1 MNISKKRIITFVGA
15 LVISASSITG
25 ALCVS
30 AQSTTPV
37 TGNGTVTI
45 QQPEQSTQTPTDTAQ
60 EAEVTQQTQQEE
72 VAVPTPV
79 AVVQQETGVV
89 EQTQA
94 QKATDKKYSSKG
106 FVILWFFLGVL
117 VNVILS
123 FMIANR
129 FYKMSKRENHIHSEI
144 RALRRDLEE
153 KFVNSVGGFSEMETD
168 VTNTN
173 DNYSADGSI
182 DLAESKQEEYSKESD
197 DVFKQWESK
206 MARRSARSTKP
217 TVPQEPLTE
226 SEEEDAMEETM
237 RFSTRKYSPTR
248 ENLVSDDEEFTEE
261 ETKADIIKNNAK
273 GIINNIFPFK
283 D

>member
-182 DLAESKQEEYSKESD
+182 DLAEPKQEEYSKESD

-206 MARRSARSTKP
+206 MARRSARSAKP
-217 TVPQEPLTE
+217 TAPQE
-226 SEEEDAMEETM
+226 SAADNEEDVMEETV

-248 ENLVSDDEEFTEE
+248 ENLVSDDEEIPEE
-261 ETKADIIKNNAK
+261 ETKADIIKNKAK

>member
-1 MNISKKRIITFVGA
+1 MNISKKRVITFVGA
-15 LVISASSITG
+15 LVISVSSITG

-45 QQPEQSTQTPTDTAQ
+45 QQHEQSTQTQTETTQ
-60 EAEVTQQTQQEE
+60 EADVTQQEE

-94 QKATDKKYSSKG
+94 QKATDKKYASKG

-182 DLAESKQEEYSKESD
+182 DLAEPKQEEYSKESD

-226 SEEEDAMEETM
+226 SEEDDTMEETM

-248 ENLVSDDEEFTEE
+248 ENLVSDDEDVLEE
-261 ETKADIIKNNAK
+261 ETKADIIKNKAK

>member
-1 MNISKKRIITFVGA
+1 MKISKKRIITFMGA
-15 LVISASSITG
+15 LVISVSSITG
-25 ALCVS
+25 ALCVN

-45 QQPEQSTQTPTDTAQ
+45 QQPEQSTQTPADTTQ
-60 EAEVTQQTQQEE
+60 ETQEVEE
-72 VAVPTPV
+72 IAVPTPV

-94 QKATDKKYSSKG
+94 QKATDKKYASKG

-129 FYKMSKRENHIHSEI
+129 FYKMSKRENHINSEI

-182 DLAESKQEEYSKESD
+182 DLAEPKQEEYSKESD
-197 DVFKQWESK
+197 DVFKQWENK
-206 MARRSARSTKP
+206 MARRSARNIK
-217 TVPQEPLTE
+217 QETNQE
-226 SEEEDAMEETM
+226 NVADNEETAIDETV

-248 ENLVSDDEEFTEE
+248 ENLVSEEIPEE
-261 ETKADIIKNNAK
+261 ETKADIIKNKAK